1 MRKRTV
7 YMNPM
12 QQQLHY
18 TAARDVRL
26 VAPRRSGKSV
36 SMADRIMRVVST
48 LPRGS
53 GGWGGSSIKQLYTRT
68 VPGTLAAINL
78 FFGYEE
84 GKQYGWGRPPSWVQP
99 SIIKP
104 KTYENNIWFANG
116 FRTTVLSAAV
126 VGSANGLT
134 LDALFLDECK
144 FIRESTVREEFEP
157 CLSGNTHPLGDERFS
172 DANPYYRSTYYVSDA
187 ALHNRGNWLEKEEEK
202 LDIKLEEGEFA
213 GKTYR
218 ELQEELDHIAERTIF
233 FNELLRDAQR
243 DGHRVIVVKPDE
255 RQLVRALAEKVM
267 NHEGEF
273 RILPN
278 YGKRINKA
286 TVDMLVNYKL
296 IDADMA
302 ELLFNHQFLITE
314 EEHFELMML
323 KQSAKFQDRLRR
335 MRCNSFYFYRPSG
348 LVAIDLLGQ
357 SYYDKMKRD
366 LPPLVFQVSILN
378 MKPKRVNDGFYCNLD
393 IENIHGYIP
402 ESCPALEKSF
412 TKKFASHI
420 QAGMEYRE
428 EYETPDFELLEGV
441 KDCTLDGDL
450 VPRQPLHVSFDYNNL
465 INWIIT
471 GQMYRRDHAE
481 SLNVLS
487 SMFVKDGGM
496 IQDLVRKWA
505 KYYEPHRKTCRTVY
519 YYYDHTAKFRLHG
532 INMLDIKD
540 TVIQELQRYGWEV
553 VAVDCGRTMEPEQRY
568 KEINEALAG
577 ITYPQ
582 IRFNKENN
590 EALILAMEN
599 TGVRNGYGGFK
610 KDKSGEKLSVAS
622 ETATPAELR
631 TDGTDAF
638 DTLFVGVKHFRYS
651 LSGVLTPTGHG

>member
-1 MRKRTV
+1 MTKKRTV

-12 QQQLHY
+12 QQMLHY

-36 SMADRIMRVVST
+36 SMADRIMLVASS
-48 LPRGS
+48 LPRGA

-68 VPGTLAAINL
+68 VPGTLSAFNL

-84 GKQYGWGRPPSWVQP
+84 GRQYGWGRPPSWVPP

-104 KTYENNIWFANG
+104 KTFENNIWFANG
-116 FRTTVLSAAV
+116 FRITVVSAAV

-134 LDALFLDECK
+134 LDAWMLDECK

-157 CLSGNTHPLGDERFS
+157 CLSGNTHPMNDERFS
-172 DANPYYRSTYYVSDA
+172 DKNPYYRSTYYVSDA
-187 ALHNRGNWLEKEEEK
+187 ALHNKGNWLEKEEEK
-202 LDIKLEEGEFA
+202 LDLKIDDGEFA

-218 ELQEELDHIAERTIF
+218 DIQAELDHIAERTIY
-233 FNELLRDAQR
+233 FNELLRSAQQ
-243 DGHRVIVVKPDE
+243 DGHRVISVTPEDKE
-255 RQLVRALAEKVM
+255 RIQALAEKVM
-267 NHEGEF
+267 NHEDEF
-273 RILPN
+273 RIIPN
-278 YGKRINKA
+278 YGKNINKV

-296 IDADMA
+296 IDQDTA
-302 ELLFNHQFLITE
+302 ELLYNHRYLITGE
-314 EEHFELMML
+314 ELYELRML
-323 KQSAKFQDRLRR
+323 RQSKKFHDRLRR
-335 MRCNSFYFYRPSG
+335 LRSSSFYFYRPSG
-348 LVAIDLLGQ
+348 LVAIDLLGK

-366 LPPLVFQVSILN
+366 LPPLVFHTSILN
-378 MKPKRVNDGFYCNLD
+378 EKPKRVLDGFYCNLD
-393 IENIHGYIP
+393 IENVHGYIP
-402 ESCPALEKSF
+402 ADCPAIDKSY
-412 TKKFASHI
+412 TKKTTKHI
-420 QAGMEYRE
+420 QAGVEYRE
-428 EYETPDFELLEGV
+428 EYETPDFEMLEGV

-450 VPRQPLHVSFDYNNL
+450 VSGQPLHVAFDYNNL

-481 SLNVLS
+481 ALNIIS

-496 IQDLVRKWA
+496 IQDLIRKWA
-505 KYYEPHRKTCRTVY
+505 KYYEPHKRTCRTVY

-553 VAVDCGRTMEPEQRY
+553 VAIDCGRTMEPEQRY
-568 KEINEALAG
+568 KEINESLAG

-582 IRFNKENN
+582 IRINKENN
-590 EALILAMEN
+590 EALILALEN
-599 TGVRNGYGGFK
+599 AGVTNGYGGFK
-610 KDKSGEKLSVAS
+610 KAKQGEKLSVSAES
-622 ETATPAELR
+622 AVPAELR

-638 DTLFVGVKHFRYS
+638 DTLFVGVKHFRNS
-651 LSGVLTPTGHG
+651 LSGLLMPTGR